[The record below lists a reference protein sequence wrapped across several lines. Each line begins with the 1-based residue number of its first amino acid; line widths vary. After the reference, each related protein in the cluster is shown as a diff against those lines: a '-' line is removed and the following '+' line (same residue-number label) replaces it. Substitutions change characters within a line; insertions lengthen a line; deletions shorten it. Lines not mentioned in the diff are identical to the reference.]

1 MTSRSTTTR
10 TVRAAA
16 SSLVAVLLLGGVPAA
31 AVAGPGGEPTRTGAA
46 ASSARTAPGT
56 TTPGQVEAP
65 VPDVAW
71 GPCEGDGLDA
81 FECASVEVPTDYDR
95 PQGRTTT
102 IGLTRLPAADPVQR
116 VGSLFTNFGG
126 PGGPGVETLH
136 ALGGALFD
144 DDVLARFDVV
154 GFDPRAVGTSDPAT
168 CFRDAERENAFLT
181 GLPAFPVTSRE
192 EVRFL
197 GQMATFGASCTLFSG
212 DRIAHAST
220 ANVARDMDLLR
231 QAVGDEQLSYVGY
244 SYGTVLGATY
254 AALFPDRVRA
264 MVLDGTMD
272 VDAWSGVGSRELVG
286 ARIGQAAGATETFD
300 EFARLCGEAG
310 PAACALASLGDPGE
324 VVEATYAALREAP
337 VDVPMPDGTSVPIG
351 YPDTVALVFQYL
363 YEPAAWGDL
372 DLTLASLAVLSGA
385 VEPPPA
391 PAQPRALGAAPSLGE
406 LLRRAGFAEDYPSV
420 GGALASLCVDTTTPG
435 RPWEYPAKVDALDA
449 RYPHFGRF
457 RGWVGVQC
465 EFVPVED
472 RDAFTGPWDQTTD
485 APVLVVG
492 TRFDP
497 ATPYGFTQPYA
508 DRWPDA
514 RVLTVE
520 GWGHTI
526 IGKSACADAAVA
538 RYLVD
543 LVATDG
549 ATCAQDV
556 VPFQH
561 PSVPLGEALRLPVT

>member
-1 MTSRSTTTR
+1 MTDISVLRWVAMTSRSTTTR
-10 TVRAAA
+10 AVRAAT
-16 SSLVAVLLLGGVPAA
+16 SSLAAVLLLGGLPAA
-31 AVAGPGGEPTRTGAA
+31 AVATSPTPGG
-46 ASSARTAPGT
+46 
-56 TTPGQVEAP
+56 QVDAP
-65 VPDVAW
+65 VPRVAW
-71 GPCEGDGLDA
+71 EPCEGDGLEA
-81 FECASVEVPTDYDR
+81 FDCATVEVPTDYDH
-95 PQGRTTT
+95 PHGRTTT
-102 IGLTRLPAADPVQR
+102 IGLTRLPATDPDAR

-126 PGGPGVETLH
+126 PGGPGVEALH
-136 ALGGALFD
+136 LLGGTLFD

-168 CFRDAERENAFLT
+168 CFRDAERENAFLSQV
-181 GLPAFPVTSRE
+181 PAFPVTERE

-197 GQMATFGASCTLFSG
+197 GQMATLGASCTLLSG
-212 DRIAHAST
+212 DRIAHSST

-286 ARIGQAAGATETFD
+286 ARIGQAAGATETFG

-310 PAACALASLGDPGE
+310 PAGCALASLGDPAD
-324 VVEATYAALREAP
+324 VVERTYGALREAP
-337 VDVPMPDGTSVPIG
+337 VDVPLPDGTSVRLG
-351 YPDTVALVFQYL
+351 YPDVVALVFQYL
-363 YEPAAWGDL
+363 YEPVAWGDL
-372 DLTLASLAVLSGA
+372 DLTLASLAMLSGA
-385 VEPPPA
+385 VEPPVA
-391 PAQPRALGAAPSLGE
+391 ADAPRALSAPPSLGE
-406 LLRRAGFAEDYPSV
+406 LLRRAGYAEDYASV

-435 RPWEYPAKVDALDA
+435 NLWEYPAKVDALDA
-449 RYPHFGRF
+449 QYPHFGRF

-465 EFVPVED
+465 EFVPVQDE
-472 RDAFTGPWDQTTD
+472 DAFTGPWDQTTD
-485 APVLVVG
+485 APVLVIG

-497 ATPYGFTQPYA
+497 ATPYAFTQPYA

-520 GWGHTI
+520 GWGHTV
-526 IGKSACADAAVA
+526 IGKSACADDAVA

-543 LVATDG
+543 LDATDG

-556 VPFQH
+556 VPFQG
-561 PSVPLGEALRLPVT
+561 PTVPLGEALRLPVA

>member
-10 TVRAAA
+10 VRAAA
-16 SSLVAVLLLGGVPAA
+16 LTLTAALLLGGLPTAA
-31 AVAGPGGEPTRTGAA
+31 AAAPGGERPT
-46 ASSARTAPGT
+46 
-56 TTPGQVEAP
+56 GQVDAP
-65 VPDVAW
+65 VPRIAW
-71 GPCEGDGLDA
+71 GPCEGVGLEQ
-81 FECASVEVPTDYDR
+81 FECARVEVPTDYDR
-95 PQGRTTT
+95 PRGRTTT
-102 IGLTRLPAADPVQR
+102 IGLTRLPATDPAQR

-126 PGGPGVETLH
+126 PGGPGVESLH
-136 ALGGALFD
+136 LLGGSLFD
-144 DDVLARFDVV
+144 DDVLARFDVI

-168 CFRDAERENAFLT
+168 CFRDAAREQAFLAT
-181 GLPAFPVTSRE
+181 VPAFPVTDRE
-192 EVRFL
+192 ERRYL
-197 GQMATFGASCTLFSG
+197 GQMATLGASCTLFSG
-212 DRIAHAST
+212 DRISHSST

-244 SYGTVLGATY
+244 SYGTLLGATY

-264 MVLDGTMD
+264 MVLDGTVD
-272 VDAWSGVGSRELVG
+272 VEGWSGVGSDELFG
-286 ARIGQAAGATETFD
+286 TRNGQAAGATETFG
-300 EFARLCGEAG
+300 EFARLCAEAG
-310 PAACALASLGDPGE
+310 PSVCALSSLGDPAE

-337 VDVPMPDGTSVPIG
+337 LTIPMPDGSTVRVG
-351 YPDTVALVFQYL
+351 YPEAVALVFSYL

-372 DLTLASLAVLSGA
+372 DLTLAGLAVLSGA
-385 VEPPPA
+385 VGPPA
-391 PAQPRALGAAPSLGE
+391 ADAPAARSAAPSLGE
-406 LLRRAGFAEDYPSV
+406 LLRRAGYAQDYPSL
-420 GGALASLCVDTTTPG
+420 GGALASLCVDATTPG
-435 RPWEYPAKVDALDA
+435 DPWSYAAKVDALDEQ
-449 RYPHFGRF
+449 YPHFGRF

-465 EFVPVED
+465 EFLPATD

-497 ATPYGFTQPYA
+497 ATPYAFTQPYA

-526 IGKSACADAAVA
+526 IGKSVCADAAVA

-543 LVATDG
+543 LEATDA

-556 VPFQH
+556 APFQG
-561 PSVPLGEALRLPVT
+561 PPVPLGEALRLPVA

>member
-10 TVRAAA
+10 VRAAA
-16 SSLVAVLLLGGVPAA
+16 STLAAVLLLGGVPAVA
-31 AVAGPGGEPTRTGAA
+31 ATGPGGDPP
-46 ASSARTAPGT
+46 SPG
-56 TTPGQVEAP
+56 GQVEAGQVEAA
-65 VPDVAW
+65 VPQIAW
-71 GPCEGDGLDA
+71 GPCDGAGLEA

-95 PQGRTTT
+95 PRGRTTT
-102 IGLTRLPAADPVQR
+102 IGLTRLPATDPAQR

-126 PGGPGVETLH
+126 PGGPGVEGLH
-136 ALGGALFD
+136 QLGGRLFD
-144 DDVLARFDVV
+144 DEVLARFDVI

-168 CFRDAERENAFLT
+168 CFRDAERETAFMSSV
-181 GLPAFPVTSRE
+181 PAFPVTDRE
-192 EVRFL
+192 ERRFL
-197 GQMATFGASCTLFSG
+197 GQMATLGASCTLFSG
-212 DRIAHAST
+212 DRISHSST

-231 QAVGDEQLSYVGY
+231 QAVGDDELSYVGY

-272 VDAWSGVGSRELVG
+272 VDAWSGVGSDELLG
-286 ARIGQAAGATETFD
+286 ARIGQAAGATETFG
-300 EFARLCGEAG
+300 EFARLCTEAG
-310 PAACALASLGDPGE
+310 PTACALASLGDPAE

-337 VDVPMPDGTSVPIG
+337 VEVPLPDGSTVPIG
-351 YPDTVALVFQYL
+351 YPETVALVFSYL
-363 YEPAAWGDL
+363 YEPVAWGDL

-385 VEPPPA
+385 VGPPA
-391 PAQPRALGAAPSLGE
+391 ADAPSARSAAPSLGE
-406 LLRRAGFAEDYPSV
+406 LLRRAGYAQDYPSV
-420 GGALASLCVDTTTPG
+420 GGALASLCVDVTTPG
-435 RPWEYPAKVDALDA
+435 APRSYAAKVDALDA
-449 RYPHFGRF
+449 QYPHFGRY
-457 RGWVGVQC
+457 RGWIGIQC
-465 EFVPVED
+465 EFVPVTD
-472 RDAFTGPWDQTTD
+472 RDAFTGPWDQTTE

-497 ATPYGFTQPYA
+497 ATPYAFTQPYA

-526 IGKSACADAAVA
+526 VGKSACADAAVA

-543 LVATDG
+543 LEATDG
-549 ATCAQDV
+549 ATCAQDM
-556 VPFQH
+556 VPFQG

>member
-1 MTSRSTTTR
+1 MTTR
-10 TVRAAA
+10 AVRAAA
-16 SSLVAVLLLGGVPAA
+16 SSLAAVLLLGGVPAA
-31 AVAGPGGEPTRTGAA
+31 AVAGPGGEPLPTGAA
-46 ASSARTAPGT
+46 APPARTGPGLS
-56 TTPGQVEAP
+56 TPGQVEAP
-65 VPDVAW
+65 VPRIAW
-71 GPCEGDGLDA
+71 EPCEGDGLDA
-81 FECASVEVPTDYDR
+81 FDCASVEVPTDYDR
-95 PQGRTTT
+95 PHGRTTT
-102 IGLTRLPAADPVQR
+102 IGLTRLPASDPEAR
-116 VGSLFTNFGG
+116 TGSLFTNFGG
-126 PGGPGVETLH
+126 PGGPGVEALH
-136 ALGGALFD
+136 QLGGSLFD
-144 DDVLARFDVV
+144 DDVLARFDVI

-168 CFRDAERENAFLT
+168 CFRDAERENAFLA
-181 GLPAFPVTSRE
+181 GLPAFPVTDRE

-197 GQMATFGASCTLFSG
+197 GQMATLGTSCTIFSG

-231 QAVGDEQLSYVGY
+231 QAVGDDQLSYVGY

-272 VDAWSGVGSRELVG
+272 VDAWSGVGSDELVG
-286 ARIGQAAGATETFD
+286 ARIGQAAGATETFG
-300 EFARLCGEAG
+300 EFLRLCGEAG
-310 PAACALASLGDPGE
+310 PSVCALASLGDPAD
-324 VVEATYAALREAP
+324 VVERTYAALREAP
-337 VDVPMPDGTSVPIG
+337 VDVPLPDGTSVQVG

-363 YEPAAWGDL
+363 YEPVAWGDL

-385 VEPPPA
+385 VEPPA
-391 PAQPRALGAAPSLGE
+391 ATDAPRALSALPSLGE
-406 LLRRAGFAEDYPSV
+406 LLRRAGYAEDYPSV
-420 GGALASLCVDTTTPG
+420 GGALASLCVDATTPG
-435 RPWEYPAKVDALDA
+435 NPWGYPAKVDALDA
-449 RYPHFGRF
+449 QYPHFGRF

-465 EFVPVED
+465 EFVPVAD
-472 RDAFTGPWDQTTD
+472 RDAFTGPWDQTTQ

-497 ATPYGFTQPYA
+497 ATPYAFTQPYA

-526 IGKSACADAAVA
+526 VGKSACADAAVA

-543 LVATDG
+543 LDATDG

-556 VPFQH
+556 VPFQG
-561 PSVPLGEALRLPVT
+561 PSVPLRDAAPLPTL

>member
-1 MTSRSTTTR
+1 MTTR
-10 TVRAAA
+10 AVRAAT
-16 SSLVAVLLLGGVPAA
+16 SSLAAILLLGGLPAVA
-31 AVAGPGGEPTRTGAA
+31 AAGPGGDSP
-46 ASSARTAPGT
+46 SSAGGAPSGVAATGPTAV
-56 TTPGQVEAP
+56 GQVDAP
-65 VPDVAW
+65 VPQIAW
-71 GPCEGDGLDA
+71 GPCEGDGVEA
-81 FECASVEVPTDYDR
+81 FECASVEVPTDYDN

-102 IGLTRLPAADPVQR
+102 IGLTRLPATDADAR
-116 VGSLFTNFGG
+116 IGSLFTNFGG

-136 ALGGALFD
+136 LLGGSLFD

-168 CFRDAERENAFLT
+168 CFRDAERESAFLA
-181 GLPAFPVTSRE
+181 GLPAFPVDDRE
-192 EVRFL
+192 EIRYL
-197 GQMATFGASCTLFSG
+197 GQMAAFGASCTVFSG
-212 DRIAHAST
+212 DRIAHSST

-310 PAACALASLGDPGE
+310 QTGCALASLGDPAE

-363 YEPAAWGDL
+363 YEPVAWGDL

-391 PAQPRALGAAPSLGE
+391 PEQQPRATSTLPSLGE
-406 LLRRAGFAEDYPSV
+406 LLRRAGFAEDYASV

-449 RYPHFGRF
+449 QYPHFGRF

-543 LVATDG
+543 LDATDG

-556 VPFQH
+556 VPFQG
-561 PSVPLGEALRLPVT
+561 PSVPLGEAMRLPVT